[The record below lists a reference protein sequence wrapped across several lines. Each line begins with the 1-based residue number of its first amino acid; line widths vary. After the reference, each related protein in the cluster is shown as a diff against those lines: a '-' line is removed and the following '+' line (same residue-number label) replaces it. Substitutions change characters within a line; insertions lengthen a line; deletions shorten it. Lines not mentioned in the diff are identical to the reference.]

1 MRILIILAF
10 FISHSSY
17 AKESRYHTSFI
28 NKSPFYKK
36 EAKILM
42 RFLSDDYLLK
52 KEIHRVKLIAAGRM
66 KSITNQNVK
75 EMKAILVKNPLYMIM
90 WPKDKNLIYK
100 YVKRI
105 EDEKRN

>member
-1 MRILIILAF
+1 
-10 FISHSSY
+10 
-17 AKESRYHTSFI
+17 
-28 NKSPFYKK
+28 
-36 EAKILM
+36 M

-75 EMKAILVKNPLYMIM
+75 EMKSILVKNPLYMIM

-105 EDEKRN
+105 EDETSPPTDTDDADGVSGQ